1 MKQLLFT
8 FFAFLLC
15 YSLFF
20 DKEPRS
26 SVVDELN
33 YINEDAFPAVYMA
46 EDTLGSYTYMYNY
59 SIVNNQVNI
68 WKPLTVDKVMK
79 IPFNY

>member
-20 DKEPRS
+20 DKEPKS

-33 YINEDAFPAVYMA
+33 YINEDAFPAIYMA
-46 EDTLGSYTYMYNY
+46 EDTLASYTYTYNY
-59 SIVNNQVNI
+59 SIVNSQVNI
-68 WKPLTVDKVMK
+68 WEPFTVDKDMK
-79 IPFNY
+79 VPFTY